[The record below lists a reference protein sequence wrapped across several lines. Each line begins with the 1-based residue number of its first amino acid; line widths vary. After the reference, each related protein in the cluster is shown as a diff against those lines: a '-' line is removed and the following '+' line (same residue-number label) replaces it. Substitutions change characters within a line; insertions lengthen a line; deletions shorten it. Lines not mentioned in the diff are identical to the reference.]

1 MMDFLFEISAEG
13 HGVGDVAELDAM
25 RLLEAFE
32 ENYPEAGAAVGAD
45 LRAGILEA
53 TFSARGKSLHEASES
68 ARQMFLKVA
77 GASGL
82 SSVKLIGFT
91 GRIEPTEQALAS

>member
-1 MMDFLFEISAEG
+1 MMDFLFEVSAEG
-13 HGVGDVAELDAM
+13 CGVGDVVEMDAM

-53 TFSARGKSLHEASES
+53 TFSARGKSLHEASEN

-82 SSVKLIGFT
+82 KSVNLIGFA
-91 GRIEPTEQALAS
+91 GRTELTEQALAS